1 MKFKYLLIVLSL
13 GISFQLAA
21 NDNAQH
27 VQSSLFE
34 NPRYL
39 QTTIAT
45 AIEHLEQTRRKEW
58 SYEVSRFEN
67 EEGNVTSSLERFTPH
82 KDISQRWS
90 LELING
96 QLPTKQQTSDFIAGK
111 VESAENKDNGHN
123 ISIKPTD
130 LIQQG
135 SLTFAAEDEFK
146 LQANFNV
153 YLKKLGEEGSKKLHG
168 QLIYDKNNQ
177 FIETLIITNTESFSP
192 MFSAKITDFKL
203 VFSFIKL
210 QESVLLYQNQL
221 AMKGH
226 FAFFTDIDE
235 TSTDTFSDYQYIGAR

>member
-34 NPRYL
+34 NPHYL
-39 QTTIAT
+39 QTTIAK
-45 AIEHLEQTRRKEW
+45 AIKNLEQTRRNEW

-82 KDISQRWS
+82 KDIYQRWS

-153 YLKKLGEEGSKKLHG
+153 YLKKLGEQGSKKLHG
-168 QLIYDKNNQ
+168 QLTYDKNNQ